1 MLSKLWSRLQEETK
15 PDCCTPARLTT
26 PRLSLAL
33 ASFTCLQVLGVSHIS
48 HVIETRVPEIHEEAG
63 AFTVAD
69 IDTAFTL
76 VMPTQDQYESY
87 DIRADIKKFKDIGDA
102 SRIAMILQVISHLFK
117 VIGSAISDF
126 SGGRLNKAE
135 GLLVQS

>member
-1 MLSKLWSRLQEETK
+1 MF
-15 PDCCTPARLTT
+15 
-26 PRLSLAL
+26 PR
-33 ASFTCLQVLGVSHIS
+33 IS
-48 HVIETRVPEIHEEAG
+48 HVIETHVPEIHEEAG

-102 SRIAMILQVISHLFK
+102 SRIAMILQVFYHLFK
-117 VIGSAISDF
+117 VFGSIINVC
-126 SGGRLNKAE
+126 SGGRLNKAK

>member
-1 MLSKLWSRLQEETK
+1 MKQ
-15 PDCCTPARLTT
+15 
-26 PRLSLAL
+26 
-33 ASFTCLQVLGVSHIS
+33 I
-48 HVIETRVPEIHEEAG
+48 PEIHEEAG

-102 SRIAMILQVISHLFK
+102 SRIAMILQVK
-117 VIGSAISDF
+117 QYW
-126 SGGRLNKAE
+126 K
-135 GLLVQS
+135 